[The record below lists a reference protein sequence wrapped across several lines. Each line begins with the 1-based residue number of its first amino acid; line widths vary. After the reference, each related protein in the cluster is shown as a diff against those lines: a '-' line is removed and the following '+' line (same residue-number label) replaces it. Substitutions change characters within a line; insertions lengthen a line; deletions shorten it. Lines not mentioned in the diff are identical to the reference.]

1 MNLTTF
7 LLLVLAWF
15 LYRLVRSPRDPALWA
30 VVVCI
35 AFQLLG
41 ASTVAAF
48 ARTVFGEALSSSTV
62 KLLANLALN
71 TSRYALLL
79 FFLISSG
86 GSWRRVRAESGILAA
101 VCLAMTAAVL
111 SLPPGP
117 RDRAYPLAAALPD
130 DMSRPGVALFYAIG
144 GGYTFYATVQAARWA
159 LRYAAES
166 GRRAQFGLR
175 VVAVALAVAA
185 VVNGTRTVVTVVR
198 WTGRHGYGAEVLRL
212 TDRLAPVSIF
222 VFLAGVLSIG
232 LGARLAVLRNWLHR
246 RRAYAELWPLWRALH
261 AVFPADTL
269 DHAPTRAWPDTLFP
283 HRVGH
288 RYWRRVIEIRDG
300 LLQIGPQLLDA
311 GFDPQK
317 PADEQVGTF
326 RRALQLESD
335 GRVPN
340 NRTAVLVAAPEEPG
354 INADVRQLINLSRA
368 LAREGAQ

>member
-1 MNLTTF
+1 MNLTNF
-7 LLLVLAWF
+7 LLLVLVWF
-15 LYRLVRSPRDPALWA
+15 LYRLARSPRDPALWA

-41 ASTVAAF
+41 ASAVAVF
-48 ARTVFGEALSSSTV
+48 ARTVFGEVLTPSTV
-62 KLLANLALN
+62 RLLANLALN

-86 GSWRRVRAESGILAA
+86 GSWRRVRIETCILAA
-101 VCLAMTAAVL
+101 VCVAMTAAML
-111 SLPPGP
+111 MLPPGV
-117 RDRAYPLAAALPD
+117 RDSAYPLAAALPN
-130 DMSRPGVALFYAIG
+130 DMGRPGVALFYAIG
-144 GGYTFYATVQAARWA
+144 GGYTFYAAVQAARWA

-166 GRRAQFGLR
+166 GRRVEFGLR
-175 VVAVALAVAA
+175 VVAVALVLAA
-185 VVNGTRTVVTVVR
+185 VVNGIRAVVTIVR
-198 WTGRHGYGAEVLRL
+198 WTGWNGYGAEVLRL

-222 VFLAGVLSIG
+222 VFFAGVLSIG
-232 LGARLAVLRNWLHR
+232 LVARFAVLRNWLRR

-269 DHAPTRAWPDTLFP
+269 DHAPTRAWPDTLLP

-311 GFDPQK
+311 GFDPNR
-317 PADEQVGTF
+317 PADEQVAIF
-326 RRALQLESD
+326 RRALQFQAD
-335 GRVPN
+335 GRVPST
-340 NRTAVLVAAPEEPG
+340 RKAVLVAAPEDSG
-354 INADVRQLINLSRA
+354 INSDVRQLINLSRA